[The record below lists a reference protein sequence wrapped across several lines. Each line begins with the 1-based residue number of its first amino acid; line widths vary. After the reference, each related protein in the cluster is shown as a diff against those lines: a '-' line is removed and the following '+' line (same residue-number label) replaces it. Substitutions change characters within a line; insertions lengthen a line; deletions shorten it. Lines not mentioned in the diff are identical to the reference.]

1 MSSIFIS
8 HSSASAAEAARIE
21 QAFKTAGFDAWL
33 DNSDLGI
40 GVQLRPELHDAIRN
54 SLAVVLVW
62 SEPASRSR
70 WVCAE
75 ILVAFHL
82 NRYIVPCVTDDT
94 PLPEFLGRPVYLDLR
109 KATDEALGRLV
120 RSAEAAPPSAN
131 PVAPRVSAP
140 SPELIRERD
149 RLARL
154 VRSAE
159 AAPPSANP
167 VAPRVSAPSPELIRE
182 RDRLAQLQMRV
193 TGALGERDLAGAA
206 RAQRAIDS
214 RMAKAERRWP
224 SDLTILALGGYHRK
238 NAYMVAHWDVIQA
251 GRPPRDPIL
260 LDAERRF
267 FEAALVDPN
276 DLSAINGLAS
286 ILVFELE
293 LDAAAF
299 FNDRAIELSKQ
310 AGVAYD
316 DAEQDRALIAW
327 MRQQAAHG
335 L

>member
-109 KATDEALGRLV
+109 KATDEALG
-120 RSAEAAPPSAN
+120 
-131 PVAPRVSAP
+131 
-140 SPELIRERD
+140 
-149 RLARL
+149 RL